1 MALKILVSAI
11 ILICLS
17 IVGAATADDTR
28 TEKFEDFLPGVHRHY
43 KNAEGE
49 KLVLFDE
56 DIQVSNKGVITLFST
71 PTWMDYRMGDKMEY
85 LIMCID
91 KRRIMYPPVNG
102 RYHKVR
108 VLFKG
113 KEVYSME
120 FNPKAQ
126 INGLF
131 KDMTKSKVQWVNFGL

>member
-1 MALKILVSAI
+1 MAIKILISAV

-17 IVGAATADDTR
+17 IVGAAVADNSR
-28 TEKFEDFLPGVHRHY
+28 TEKFEDFIPGVHRHY
-43 KNAEGE
+43 KNAEGQ
-49 KLVLFDE
+49 LLTLFDE
-56 DIQVSNKGVITLFST
+56 DIQVSNKGIITLFST
-71 PTWMDYRMGDKMEY
+71 QTWMDYRMGDKMEY

-91 KRRIMYPPVNG
+91 KRRIMYPPVNS